1 MKQTLLIITAL
12 MLAYFLNGCN
22 VQRIRAVTD
31 YTGKELQITDSPFII
46 KSYERD
52 VSNPDIFYL
61 TCYGHLIVSVEL
73 EQAFSREMSILM
85 DKYEYI
91 GYHVISYNTLPSLLY
106 QEWLYKIHFH
116 KTEEDFDKWDRRY
129 KH

>member
-91 GYHVISYNTLPSLLY
+91 GYHVISYNTASGY
-106 QEWLYKIHFH
+106 RAWLYKIHFH

>member
-1 MKQTLLIITAL
+1 MKHTLLIITAL

-61 TCYGHLIVSVEL
+61 TCYGHLIVSVEFQ
-73 EQAFSREMSILM
+73 QAFSREMSILM

-91 GYHVISYNTLPSLLY
+91 GYHVISYNTASGY
-106 QEWLYKIHFH
+106 RAWLYKIHFH

>member
-1 MKQTLLIITAL
+1 MRKTLLIITAL

-61 TCYGHLIVSVEL
+61 TCYGHLIVSVEFQ
-73 EQAFSREMSILM
+73 QAFSREMSILM

-91 GYHVISYNTLPSLLY
+91 GYHVISYNTASGY
-106 QEWLYKIHFH
+106 RAWLYKIHFH

>member
-61 TCYGHLIVSVEL
+61 TCYGRTIVSVEL

-91 GYHVISYNTLPSLLY
+91 GYHVISYNTASGY
-106 QEWLYKIHFH
+106 RAWLYKIHFH

>member
-61 TCYGHLIVSVEL
+61 TCYGHLIVSVEFQ
-73 EQAFSREMSILM
+73 QAFSREMSILM

-91 GYHVISYNTLPSLLY
+91 GYHVISYNTASGY
-106 QEWLYKIHFH
+106 RAWLYKIHFH